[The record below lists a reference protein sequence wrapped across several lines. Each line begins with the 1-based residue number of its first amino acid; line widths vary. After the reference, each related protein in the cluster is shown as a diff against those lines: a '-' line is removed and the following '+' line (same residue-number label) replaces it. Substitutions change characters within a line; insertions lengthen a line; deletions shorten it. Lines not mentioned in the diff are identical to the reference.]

1 METTTEGARARL
13 DQLLADR
20 AEARRLAAARTR
32 LEPRLQAARAEVD
45 ERRRR
50 VDTEAADVDRLDR
63 PSASRLLASLGGTL
77 TERRAREEAEVEQAR
92 FALQQAQAQ
101 LADLAQEA
109 DRLDG
114 ERARLRGAEEGFE
127 EALADLVLAARVDP
141 SAGDVAREATHR
153 LEAIQRRREVEEAL
167 AAGEV
172 ATKHLGEAQ
181 RRYSHASD
189 WSGVDTFLD
198 GGMFTSMMKHDRI
211 DKATEELRL
220 ASVAVERFS
229 RELADVELPGLA
241 VPIVDDFE
249 RGIDIFFDNIF
260 TDWSVRSRI
269 KDAQAQVDAAV
280 AEVAT
285 TMDRLE
291 HLHRALVE
299 TDEG

>member
-20 AEARRLAAARTR
+20 AEARRLAAARER
-32 LEPRLQAARAEVD
+32 LEPQLQAARAQAE

-50 VDTEAADVDRLDR
+50 VDDEAADVDRLDR
-63 PSASRLLASLGGTL
+63 PSAARLLASLGGTL
-77 TERRAREEAEVEQAR
+77 TERRAREEAELEQAR

-101 LADLAQEA
+101 LADLSQEA
-109 DRLDG
+109 DRLEGD
-114 ERARLRGAEEGFE
+114 RARLRGAEEGFE

-141 SAGDVAREATHR
+141 AAAEVAREATHR

-167 AAGEV
+167 AAGDV
-172 ATKHLGEAQ
+172 ALQHLREAQ

-189 WSGVDTFLD
+189 WSTADTFLD
-198 GGMFTSMMKHDRI
+198 GGLLTSMMKYDRV
-211 DKATEELRL
+211 DKATEELRQ
-220 ASVAVERFS
+220 ASVAVQRFS

-241 VPIVDDFE
+241 VPVVDDFE

-269 KDAQAQVDAAV
+269 KDAQVQVDGAV
-280 AEVAT
+280 AEVETA
-285 TMDRLE
+285 MERLH